1 VKHYAMVE
9 MDLTD
14 REWIAAYV
22 RDVTPMIERF
32 GGRYLA
38 RTSRLEKMEGERAAP
53 QVLTLTE
60 WPSRE
65 AAMAFYDSDEYRPYR
80 DSRLS
85 GARCEF
91 VLFPAEDITGAA
103 RIEE

>member
-1 VKHYAMVE
+1 MVE
-9 MDLTD
+9 MDVTD
-14 REWIAAYV
+14 REWTAAYV
-22 RDVTPMIERF
+22 REVTPMIERF

-53 QVLTLTE
+53 QVLVLTE

-65 AAMAFYDSDEYRPYR
+65 AAMAFYESNEYRPYR

-91 VLFPAEDITGAA
+91 VLFPAEDITGVA
-103 RIEE
+103 RIGE

>member
-1 VKHYAMVE
+1 MKHYAMVE
-9 MDLTD
+9 MDVTD
-14 REWIAAYV
+14 RAWIADYV
-22 RDVTPMIERF
+22 RDVTPMLERF

-38 RTSRLEKMEGERAAP
+38 RTSRLEKTEGERAAP
-53 QVLTLTE
+53 QVLVLTE

-80 DSRLS
+80 ERRRS

-91 VLFPAEDITGAA
+91 VLFPAEDVTGAA
-103 RIEE
+103 RIAE